1 MSAITKGRP
10 VPDVDHLTRD
20 YRGIREQ
27 LIQLITR
34 SGSRSSERSAADLGM
49 VVLEALAYQL
59 DHLAYAGDRV
69 ASEGFLRTAR
79 SRQSVRLHA
88 ALGDYVLDRGSTSV
102 GFQHFNVATGTLQLP
117 AGVTVGPRLEQDQSP
132 DDRDLFATLQAVT
145 VDARRNRFTLRKSV
159 GAGSRVLWLGGTQ
172 RDALDLWAAGIR
184 PGMSLALVSRDDA
197 ERVVIAA
204 VQGSTVTLEHP
215 CRFTFIAGGSDRAG
229 HVVGNLV
236 DVRRGR
242 WNDWRALGRGGGTRL
257 DLPPTTYYR
266 RRVALL
272 QQIVEIVERHR
283 SDWHSREDLAHAWT
297 SAQRSAALAVCQL
310 RRVST
315 QALTDALADR
325 IDELFAEAAT
335 FLREILTALGLV
347 VPETLLASQYVSQP
361 RQRVALPP
369 EAPPLWLDGQV
380 TLEVAT
386 LVGGRTVRWTEVE
399 DFLRSGPNDR
409 HYVVEIV
416 HDRDV
421 ALRFGD
427 DVHGAVCP
435 PGAPILARWV
445 VGEPSLGD
453 VGRGALALAFDGF
466 AAKLDPEAPTGNPL
480 ATTGARPAEPIERV
494 AERLHLHLA
503 NPAIPITRSDFI
515 ELFERRPDVVEAAVL
530 PADGRTARIAVRI
543 AGTAD
548 VSATLHALE
557 RWGDTVRLAGSSI
570 RLSLARPLYVSVTAI
585 VQVHPEAEP
594 AAVQGRCK
602 AAVRALFGTGD
613 ERRMG
618 VSCTRSEVLRA
629 LEGATGVEW
638 SQLVVFDRST
648 AQSPVV
654 RETVVAAAD
663 ELLRCLDEP
672 DVDATGRIEVLTAC
686 EYSLVLELQY
696 DDRDLAPTDD
706 ELHAALSAALA
717 GPNSLPRREGWDAIT
732 PVRVAHI
739 LHGAPFHG
747 AHHRI
752 MFRRLIRGDRSVD
765 HILLRADD
773 VPMLRSLQLMPLRV
787 QEIQNEA

>member
-1 MSAITKGRP
+1 MSATTKGRP

-132 DDRDLFATLQAVT
+132 DDRDLFATLHAVT
-145 VDARRNRFTLRKSV
+145 ADARRNRFTLRKSV
-159 GAGSRVLWLGGTQ
+159 GAGSRVLWLGG
-172 RDALDLWAAGIR
+172 AEGEVLDLWTAGLR
-184 PGMSLALVSRDDA
+184 PGMPLALVSRDNA
-197 ERVVIAA
+197 ERVVVAA

-215 CRFTFIAGGSDRAG
+215 CRSTFIAGGSDRAG
-229 HVVGNLV
+229 HVVGNLF

-242 WNDWRALGRGGGTRL
+242 WNEWRALGRGGGARAE
-257 DLPPTTYYR
+257 LPPATYYR
-266 RRVALL
+266 RRVALF
-272 QQIVEIVERHR
+272 QQLMEIVECHR
-283 SDWHSREDLAHAWT
+283 SDWYTRNDLAYAWT

-315 QALTDALADR
+315 QALSDALADR
-325 IDELFAEAAT
+325 IDELFGEAAAE
-335 FLREILTALGLV
+335 LRKILAALGLA
-347 VPETLLASQYVSQP
+347 VPAALLASSYVSIP

-369 EAPPLWLDGQV
+369 ETAPLWLDDQN
-380 TLEVAT
+380 TLEVVT
-386 LVGGRTVRWTEVE
+386 LVGGRTYRWTEVE

-427 DVHGAVCP
+427 DVHGVMPP
-435 PGAPILARWV
+435 PGTPILARWV

-453 VGRGALALAFDGF
+453 VGRDALVLAFDCLGQ
-466 AAKLDPEAPTGNPL
+466 LDPEAPTSNPL
-480 ATTGARPAEPIERV
+480 ATTRARPAEPIEHVADRLRV
-494 AERLHLHLA
+494 ALA
-503 NPAIPITRSDFI
+503 TPAIPITRSDFV
-515 ELFERRPDVVEAAVL
+515 ELFEQRLDVVEAAVL
-530 PADGRTARIAVRI
+530 PTDGMTVRVAVRV
-543 AGTAD
+543 ARDAD
-548 VSATLHALE
+548 VGATLDALE
-557 RWGDTVRLAGSSI
+557 RWSETVRLVGSSV

-594 AAVQGRCK
+594 AAVKGRCK
-602 AAVRALFGTGD
+602 AAVRAMFGAGD

-618 VSCTRSEVLRA
+618 VSCTRSEVLRT
-629 LEGATGVEW
+629 LEGTIGVEW
-638 SQLVVFDRST
+638 SQLVRFDRST
-648 AQSPVV
+648 AQSPIV
-654 RETVVAAAD
+654 RETIVAAAD
-663 ELLRCLDEP
+663 ELLRCLDDPE
-672 DVDATGRIEVLTAC
+672 VDATGRVTILTAC
-686 EYSLVLELQY
+686 EYSLVAELHF
-696 DDRDLAPTDD
+696 DDRDLAPSDD
-706 ELHAALSAALA
+706 ELYAALHAALS
-717 GPNSLPRREGWDAIT
+717 GPDSLPRREGWDAIT
-732 PVRVAHI
+732 PARVAHV

-752 MFRRLIRGDRSVD
+752 MLRRLIRGDRSVD
-765 HILLRADD
+765 RILLRADD